1 MQGNGSRQR
10 AFIVATSLVLA
21 LAVGDFARAHV
32 LGGGG
37 RPSSSGGGSS
47 GGAWNQLDP
56 AQPAPGTAATPEQ
69 AALSAQ
75 LQKMK
80 AYCATVD
87 ASARQSCYGALA
99 MSESAVAG
107 IKPALD
113 AQRAAAGG
121 SAAQTKLDQE
131 RGAEAQR
138 LQTERSRC
146 DALEGLDG
154 EACYEELSATHDA
167 WHQRH
172 DPMEELE
179 ASPDLKKLSAARGKC
194 LKLKDAK
201 KRRQCLKDLVK
212 KRKLQRPDDQPHADT
227 P

>member
-1 MQGNGSRQR
+1 LSVV
-10 AFIVATSLVLA
+10 VALSVG
-21 LAVGDFARAHV
+21 AVARAHV

-47 GGAWNQLDP
+47 GGTWNQLDP

-80 AYCATVD
+80 AYCDTVD
-87 ASARQSCYGALA
+87 ESARQSCYGTLA
-99 MSESAVAG
+99 MSASAVAG

-113 AQRAAAGG
+113 AQQGAARGAT
-121 SAAQTKLDQE
+121 AQTKLDQE
-131 RGAEAQR
+131 RGTEAQR
-138 LQTERSRC
+138 LKTERSHC
-146 DALEGLDG
+146 DSLEGLDG
-154 EACYEELSATHDA
+154 EACYEELSATHDS
-167 WHQRH
+167 WHARH
-172 DPMEELE
+172 DPMEGVQD
-179 ASPDLKKLSAARGKC
+179 SPDLKKLSEARGKC

-201 KRRQCLKDLVK
+201 KRRQCLRDLVK
-212 KRKLQRPDDQPHADT
+212 KRKLQRSDAQPHADT